1 MKLKYRKKIPQKQG
15 RILERGGGF
24 FWLDRMYAPVLPEAN
39 RCKNQ
44 RLWKLKDSLQDAFTS
59 GQIHGFPLNYK
70 EKL

>member
-1 MKLKYRKKIPQKQG
+1 MTAKKFKKTG
-15 RILERGGGF
+15 KNFREGGEF

-44 RLWKLKDSLQDAFTS
+44 RLWKLKDSLQDAFAS